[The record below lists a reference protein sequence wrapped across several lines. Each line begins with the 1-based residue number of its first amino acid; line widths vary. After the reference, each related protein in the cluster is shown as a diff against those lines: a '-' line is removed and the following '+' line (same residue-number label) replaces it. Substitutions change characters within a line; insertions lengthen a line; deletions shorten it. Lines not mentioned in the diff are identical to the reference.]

1 METFLVDPDN
11 ITNFKCSD
19 EELQLLLLF
28 WISAAGKKASTSA
41 KNLEKLMK
49 LGQEKFKTT
58 EPFEI
63 IKKFGNSLPEVLKS
77 IGFGCFNNKSKSML
91 DLAYSDIDLKKCDVV
106 DLEKIIGIGPKTAR
120 CFLIHSREGCR
131 FAGLDTHVLKYM
143 KEQGIN
149 VPKSTPSGKKY
160 IELEQKFLELVDRSG
175 KTIADF
181 DLEIWKKYSKKQREK
196 EFVN

>member
-1 METFLVDPDN
+1 MKTFLVDPDN

-28 WISAAGKKASTSA
+28 WISAAGKKATTSA

-63 IKKFGNSLPEVLKS
+63 IRKFNSCLPEVLKS
-77 IGFGCFNNKSKSML
+77 VGFGCFNNKAKSML
-91 DLAYSDIDLKKCDVV
+91 DLAYADIDLKNCSVIE
-106 DLEKIIGIGPKTAR
+106 LEKIIGIGPKTSR
-120 CFLIHSREGCR
+120 CFLLHSREGCR

-143 KEQGIN
+143 KDQGID
-149 VPKSTPSGKKY
+149 VPKSTPTGKKY
-160 IELEQKFLELVDRSG
+160 LELERKFLELAGKSG
-175 KTIADF
+175 KSIADF
-181 DLEIWKKYSKKQREK
+181 DLDIWKKYSKKESKFANR
-196 EFVN
+196 